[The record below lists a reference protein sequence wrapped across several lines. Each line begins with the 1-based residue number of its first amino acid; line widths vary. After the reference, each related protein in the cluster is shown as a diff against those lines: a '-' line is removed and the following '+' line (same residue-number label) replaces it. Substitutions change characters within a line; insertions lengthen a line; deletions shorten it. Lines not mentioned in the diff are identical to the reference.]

1 MYVSI
6 NKDTWS
12 HPHQLAEMFRKLH
25 RQFGHA
31 SKAKLA
37 RTIKAA
43 YPEVDHALLDQ
54 VTEGPFSGAPPDGGR
69 QETTSFLST
78 LL

>member
-12 HPHQLAEMFRKLH
+12 HPVELAQMFRKLH

-31 SKAKLA
+31 SKSKVA

-54 VTEGPFSGAPPDGGR
+54 VTEGFECEICRRFPKGWTGHGCVPA
-69 QETTSFLST
+69 
-78 LL
+78 